1 MERVAKYLR
10 KAQQQDSQLAEP
22 FWLSLHLRVRK
33 RMPPFRLANE
43 LCWAEKRDAELVSVP
58 EISVKLHQ
66 LSCAKLVCIEHLHLE
81 GKRRVE
87 ESEGEER
94 ESERERGRRRGRG
107 RGREYLECGIP
118 KSSHLRTCV
127 SGDVFWGRE
136 MRPWQEQSMFQSHF
150 LP

>member
-1 MERVAKYLR
+1 MERVARCLR

-66 LSCAKLVCIEHLHLE
+66 LSCAKLVYIEYLHLE

-94 ESERERGRRRGRG
+94 ESERERKKVREGKRERIFGVWDTKVQPPESMCIRR
-107 RGREYLECGIP
+107 C
-118 KSSHLRTCV
+118 
-127 SGDVFWGRE
+127 
-136 MRPWQEQSMFQSHF
+136 F
-150 LP
+150 LG